1 MKTNCGTLCA
11 IVALL
16 LAAAASGETV
26 PKPRTQTYDEAYWFD
41 PAHDLT
47 LSIVLPRSE
56 QHLKRQANAS
66 TLLPRPSLPRPTA
79 ALAFIRSTNQ
89 RI

>member
-1 MKTNCGTLCA
+1 MKTNCGTFGA
-11 IVALL
+11 IMMALVL
-16 LAAAASGETV
+16 LAAAAASGETV

-56 QHLKRQANAS
+56 QHLKRQATAS
-66 TLLPRPSLPRPTA
+66 THAPPP
-79 ALAFIRSTNQ
+79 LAFIRSTNQ